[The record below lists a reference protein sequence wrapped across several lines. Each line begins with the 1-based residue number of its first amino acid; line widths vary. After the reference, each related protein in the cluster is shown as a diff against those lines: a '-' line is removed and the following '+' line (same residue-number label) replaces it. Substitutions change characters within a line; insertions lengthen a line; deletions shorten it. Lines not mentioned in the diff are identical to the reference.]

1 MSQDPCKKA
10 KKPGQYR
17 LGYKSRGFT
26 LVELLVVM
34 AMAARL
40 LNIAAPSLSAV
51 MQNTKFAVR
60 SNSLTQSVHFG
71 RMEAVKRRHSVSMCA
86 RASNTA
92 CSSDNDW
99 SKGWLVYTDSSS
111 DGVQGVLDGTDTV
124 LQVVSFETSNI
135 GVTASAVIGSNANSP
150 TKNIRFNSRGFADW
164 SAGTF
169 VLCNP
174 DFAEMTRSL
183 IVVGP
188 GSVRSTNATETKAAK
203 DAFNSDVVCS

>member
-1 MSQDPCKKA
+1 MSQGTSKRA
-10 KKPGQYR
+10 KKPGHQCSR
-17 LGYKSRGFT
+17 RRIRGFT
-26 LVELLVVM
+26 LIELLVVM
-34 AMAARL
+34 AVAAIL
-40 LNIAAPSLSAV
+40 LNIAAPSFSSV
-51 MQNTKFAVR
+51 MLNAKFAVR

-92 CSSDNDW
+92 CSTDNDW

-111 DGVQGVLDGTDTV
+111 DGVLGVLDGTDTV
-124 LQVVSFETSNI
+124 LQVVPFETSKI
-135 GVTASAVIGSNANSP
+135 GVTASAVIGSNANAP
-150 TKNIRFNSRGFADW
+150 TPNIRFNSRGFADW

-174 DFAEMTRSL
+174 DFTEMTRSL

-188 GSVRSTNATETKAAK
+188 GSVRSTHATDTKAAK
-203 DAFNSDVVCS
+203 DAFDVDVVCS